1 MFIGRMAE
9 LTRLR
14 SHLTDPDDSAHRV
27 VLLEG
32 PIGIGKTA
40 VVNEF
45 LRSGLSERVLF
56 SRPAELATN
65 IPLDGIR
72 SIIEELLD
80 EDLLLLLAEQRPT
93 RVLLRSIRERLAAD
107 PTVIVIDDAHW
118 LDAPARGIL
127 ERLLSEPSSTA
138 LSFLFVFRT
147 GAAPESLIR
156 AATRGGSAVHRITLG
171 PLDEA
176 DSATLLAAHGAQGKE
191 YIELAAGNPLFLRL
205 LAESGRGD
213 DADDVSHQEIGDTL
227 RGELLTLDEESRRLM
242 QALSLTP
249 PVAPETLGAIAG
261 LGAQDI
267 AEGADRLAQRGLIEA
282 ESLRVVH
289 PFIRA
294 AAYRSMTPRER
305 RLAHRTAARNASDVL
320 QQASHLQHLGSH
332 LTSDELETVLEAA
345 GIVLATSPQSCVAM
359 LHRSRRIPHRAR
371 DLMLARA
378 LLIDGQPVEAE
389 ALLREVH
396 SAQEP
401 TGESFALLIQSLR
414 IQSRPDEG
422 IELVR
427 EARAMPLDPEVALEL
442 VTLEVMHDSDSDVAS
457 RTWLEQNDGDVPAHA
472 AALAG
477 LRALAFLREG
487 DLTRARASYQAA
499 KDGFSALSAS
509 EMLRVIDVTTAMG
522 WCAHFLAD
530 FAVGAGF
537 LERAIRLAE
546 THGRFHVLP
555 HLYLILGFISIPL
568 DRCEEAEELIELAID
583 AAEKYNW
590 PDAVP
595 LALTASL
602 VAAPGR
608 VVPEEIVARYQRLA
622 AAGLPQV
629 GWWRRIVRLMRARAE
644 ILLGIPVDASELD
657 LTDGDIFASQKHI
670 GLGEL
675 ALKRGD
681 AAAALRHADAAIA
694 WGVEAEHPSQAGHGT
709 LFRAQVLVTLDR
721 AEEALGEAQR
731 AVELF
736 DEAGA
741 LLYRRLARAWLAQVS
756 DRVEMAGLRLDQL
769 TPRERDVADLVADG
783 HSNRSIAER
792 LHLSPRTVESH
803 VARILQKTG
812 LRSRAGLA
820 RHLDAG
826 RQTAPLEQTP

>member
-45 LRSGLSERVLF
+45 LRSGLTERVLF

-80 EDLLLLLAEQRPT
+80 EDLPVLLAEQRPA
-93 RVLLRSIRERLAAD
+93 RVLLRSIREGLAAE

-118 LDAPARGIL
+118 LDAPARDII
-127 ERLLSEPSSTA
+127 ERLLSEPSPTP

-147 GAAPESLIR
+147 GAAPETLIR
-156 AATRGGSAVHRITLG
+156 AATRGGSAVHRVILG

-176 DSATLLAAHGAQGKE
+176 DSAALLAAHGAQGKG

-213 DADDVSHQEIGDTL
+213 HADDVSHQEIGDTL
-227 RGELLTLDEESRRLM
+227 RGELLTLGEESRRVM

-249 PVAPETLGAIAG
+249 PVAPETLGAIAD
-261 LGAQDI
+261 LGVGDI
-267 AEGADRLAQRGLIEA
+267 AQAADRLAQRGLIEA

-294 AAYRSMTPRER
+294 AAYRSMTPQER
-305 RLAHRTAARNASDVL
+305 RLAHRTAARSASNVL

-345 GIVLATSPQSCVAM
+345 GIVLATSPQSCIAM

-389 ALLREVH
+389 SLLREVH
-396 SAQEP
+396 STKES

-414 IQSRPDEG
+414 IQSRPDEAV
-422 IELVR
+422 ELVR
-427 EARAMPLDPEVALEL
+427 EARAMTLDPEVALEL
-442 VTLEVMHDSDSDVAS
+442 VTLEVMHDSDSEVAS
-457 RTWLEQNDGDVPAHA
+457 RTWLEQNDGDVPAYA

-477 LRALAFLREG
+477 LRALASLREG
-487 DLTRARASYQAA
+487 DLARARTSYQVA
-499 KDGFSALSAS
+499 KDGFSDLPAS
-509 EMLRVIDVTTAMG
+509 EMLLVIDVTTAMG

-530 FAVGAGF
+530 FAEGARF

-555 HLYLILGFISIPL
+555 HLYLILGFIYIPL

-595 LALTASL
+595 LALTASI

-608 VVPEEIVARYQRLA
+608 VGPEEIVARYQRLA

-629 GWWRRIVRLMRARAE
+629 GWWRRIVRLMRSRAE

-657 LTDGDIFASQKHI
+657 VADGDIFASQKHI

-731 AVELF
+731 AAELF

-741 LLYRRLARAWLAQVS
+741 LLYRRLARAWLAQLS
-756 DRVEMAGLRLDQL
+756 DRIETAGLRLDQL

-783 HSNRSIAER
+783 HSNRAIAER

-826 RQTAPLEQTP
+826 RQTAPLEQAP